1 MKWIFYNCV
10 LSTFLIIQLHG
21 CAVISAA
28 KTSRYAFYPPV
39 SSLIESEHH
48 KQEPI
53 AQHASFTWQTVRQEL
68 SPGIK
73 PQEQTNIISTIPAP
87 SIKSMVN
94 QSQQLADDASEKRRI
109 HSRLANEAKTLGD
122 AQYHHS
128 MARFHAEEAY
138 VKQQMVSFTKQ
149 IDSSI
154 SIINN
159 TVGIY
164 NSLASAGKQMGD
176 LNYAQITKNITTDLN
191 LLGKDAPEGS
201 SLHFEYH
208 YGLEPS
214 TGKKFNAAMSVMLGS
229 NAESNN
235 EFMVTAVLTQA
246 NGKQITATR
255 LLKMIWY
262 TGDDNVKRPFP
273 KGYEEYKPYN
283 IPNPEAVTANMLNYQ
298 LLNQLALAVVDDI
311 RLKLRKSK

>member
-1 MKWIFYNCV
+1 MKWKLYNCV
-10 LSTFLIIQLHG
+10 LCVLLILQLSG

-28 KTSRYAFYPPV
+28 KTSRYAFYPPITP
-39 SSLIESEHH
+39 LLKSEYL
-48 KQEPI
+48 KQKPI
-53 AQHASFTWQTVRQEL
+53 AQHASFTWQTVQQEL
-68 SPGIK
+68 TPGMKIK
-73 PQEQTNIISTIPAP
+73 EQASITSVNPAP

-94 QSQQLADDASEKRRI
+94 QSQKLANDTSERRRI
-109 HSRLANEAKTLGD
+109 HARLASEAKNLGD

-128 MARFHAEEAY
+128 MARFHAEDAY

-149 IDSSI
+149 IDTSI

-159 TVGIY
+159 TAGIY
-164 NSLASAGKQMGD
+164 SSLASAGKQMGD
-176 LNYAQITKNITTDLN
+176 LNYAQITKNITSDLN
-191 LLGKDAPEGS
+191 LLGKDAPEDS

-214 TGKKFNAAMSVMLGS
+214 AGKKFNAAMSVMFGS

-255 LLKMIWY
+255 LVKMIWY
-262 TGDDNVKRPFP
+262 TGEENFNRPFP
-273 KGYEEYKPYN
+273 EGYEEYKPFKL
-283 IPNPEAVTANMLNYQ
+283 PNPKAVTANMLNYQ